1 MPGRKRREKNMAEIQ
16 NISIELVKV
25 HPNNVRKTYN
35 DIEELAESIK
45 AKGILQ
51 NLTVVPDPQ
60 EPGKYLTVIG
70 NRRLTAAR
78 MAGLET
84 VPCIV
89 SDMDE
94 KEQTSVMLLE
104 NIQRSDLTVY
114 EQAQGFQMMLD
125 LGETEDTIAEKTGFS
140 KKTVRHRLNIAKLDS
155 KTLMEKE
162 RQDGYQL
169 SLTDLYE
176 LEKIKDVKT
185 RDKILKDSTDSRDL
199 ARRAINA
206 QKEQKRQENMKLYVA
221 MMKKLGLKKA
231 PKEAD
236 SEFYTDKWELMKD
249 YSLDKEPPKTMK
261 FEDNG
266 EPMFYLERYGTLYV
280 LRKKKKEKKALTPAQ
295 EAERQNKRNKKQIKA
310 ILKEAAN
317 TRKAFIEGILSG
329 RIKKV
334 TNEEKVVAELFEQMM
349 SWETFTGHNTLKE
362 FFYGDKC
369 YNAQKEDVEA
379 AEKKME
385 GLSVLHKLLC
395 MVSAMVADADL
406 VDWNYTYSTGKG
418 EKTKAFY
425 KVLELYGFQY
435 PNDEEKGVVE
445 GTSDLYVK
453 KEGAK

>member
-1 MPGRKRREKNMAEIQ
+1 
-16 NISIELVKV
+16 
-25 HPNNVRKTYN
+25 
-35 DIEELAESIK
+35 
-45 AKGILQ
+45 
-51 NLTVVPDPQ
+51 
-60 EPGKYLTVIG
+60 
-70 NRRLTAAR
+70 
-78 MAGLET
+78 
-84 VPCIV
+84 
-89 SDMDE
+89 
-94 KEQTSVMLLE
+94 
-104 NIQRSDLTVY
+104 
-114 EQAQGFQMMLD
+114 MMLD

-236 SEFYTDKWELMKD
+236 SEFYTDKWERMKD

-362 FFYGDKC
+362 FFLGRQVLQRSERRC
-369 YNAQKEDVEA
+369 RSRR
-379 AEKKME
+379 EKNWKD
-385 GLSVLHKLLC
+385 
-395 MVSAMVADADL
+395 SAYFTNCFVWYRQWLRMQT
-406 VDWNYTYSTGKG
+406 W
-418 EKTKAFY
+418 
-425 KVLELYGFQY
+425 
-435 PNDEEKGVVE
+435 
-445 GTSDLYVK
+445 
-453 KEGAK
+453 

>member
-1 MPGRKRREKNMAEIQ
+1 
-16 NISIELVKV
+16 
-25 HPNNVRKTYN
+25 
-35 DIEELAESIK
+35 
-45 AKGILQ
+45 
-51 NLTVVPDPQ
+51 
-60 EPGKYLTVIG
+60 
-70 NRRLTAAR
+70 

-236 SEFYTDKWELMKD
+236 SEFYTDKWERMKD

-280 LRKKKKEKKALTPAQ
+280 IRKKKKEKQALTPAQ
-295 EAERQNKRNKKQIKA
+295 EAERQNKRNKKQIKGIAKKIAYLFVITVA
-310 ILKEAAN
+310 IV
-317 TRKAFIEGILSG
+317 IDYILAKTSG
-329 RIKKV
+329 
-334 TNEEKVVAELFEQMM
+334 NL
-349 SWETFTGHNTLKE
+349 GYHLP
-362 FFYGDKC
+362 
-369 YNAQKEDVEA
+369 
-379 AEKKME
+379 
-385 GLSVLHKLLC
+385 
-395 MVSAMVADADL
+395 SAMLSLLTTVWYLLNEALSITENAGRMGAPVPEWL
-406 VDWNYTYSTGKG
+406 MKYI
-418 EKTKAFY
+418 A
-425 KVLELYGFQY
+425 VLKDKIDSSNETNLK
-435 PNDEEKGVVE
+435 D
-445 GTSDLYVK
+445 
-453 KEGAK
+453 

>member
-236 SEFYTDKWELMKD
+236 SEFYTDKWERMKD
-249 YSLDKEPPKTMK
+249 YSLDMEPPKTMK

-362 FFYGDKC
+362 FFLGDKC

-379 AEKKME
+379 AEKKN
-385 GLSVLHKLLC
+385 GRAQRTSQTALYGIGNGC
-395 MVSAMVADADL
+395 
-406 VDWNYTYSTGKG
+406 GCRPG
-418 EKTKAFY
+418 R
-425 KVLELYGFQY
+425 LELHIQHR
-435 PNDEEKGVVE
+435 ER
-445 GTSDLYVK
+445 
-453 KEGAK
+453 